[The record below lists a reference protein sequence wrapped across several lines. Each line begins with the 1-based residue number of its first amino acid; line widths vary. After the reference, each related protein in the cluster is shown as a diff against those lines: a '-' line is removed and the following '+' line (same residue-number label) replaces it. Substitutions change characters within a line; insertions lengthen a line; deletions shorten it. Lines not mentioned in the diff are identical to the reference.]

1 MTIQE
6 GFKKI
11 EVFKKV
17 NPASI
22 TNLLPY
28 ARLRSFHKGET
39 LFVEKDEGGSLFFLV
54 DGIAALYKLHSNG
67 DKRTV
72 FIYGA
77 GALLNEMILDY
88 KPVSINAEALRDSQV
103 LCLNRSRFLSA
114 CARDF
119 GLSKAVMDTMTLQI
133 RRLYRLMKNTA
144 LNVRG
149 DKRIVARLWK
159 LSRDFGRLTPRGTE
173 IDFDLTITQ
182 FAELLGAQRETISR
196 QIQILSKQGIIILD
210 KKRFIIPD
218 RDKLLQYFSS
228 PS

>member
-1 MTIQE
+1 MFLQE
-6 GFKKI
+6 GFGKI

-22 TNLLPY
+22 ANLLPY
-28 ARLRSFHKGET
+28 ARIRRLHKGES
-39 LFVEKDEGGSLFFLV
+39 LFMEKDDGDALFFLIE
-54 DGIAALYKLHSNG
+54 GIVAVYKLHRNG

-103 LCLNRSRFLSA
+103 VCLNRSRFLSA
-114 CARDF
+114 CAGDF
-119 GLSKAVMDTMTLQI
+119 GLAKAVMDTMAMKI

-144 LNVRG
+144 HNVRG

-159 LSRDFGRLTPRGTE
+159 LSRDFGRPTSRGTE
-173 IDFDLTITQ
+173 IDFDLTVTQ
-182 FAELLGAQRETISR
+182 FAELLGTQRETVSR
-196 QIQILSKQGIIILD
+196 QMQFLTKQGIVVLD

-218 RDKLLQYFSS
+218 RDKLLQYFNSF
-228 PS
+228 

>member
-6 GFKKI
+6 GFRRI

-28 ARLRSFHKGET
+28 ARIRRFQKGESF
-39 LFVEKDEGGSLFFLV
+39 FVEKDEGGALFFLI
-54 DGIAALYKLHSNG
+54 DGIAALYTLHSNG
-67 DKRTV
+67 DKRLV

-88 KPVSINAEALRDSQV
+88 KPISINAEALRDSQV
-103 LCLNRSRFLSA
+103 LSLNRSRFLSV

-119 GLSKAVMDTMTLQI
+119 GLTKAVMDTMAMKI

-144 LNVRG
+144 RNVRG

-182 FAELLGAQRETISR
+182 LAELLGTQRETVSR
-196 QIQILSKQGIIILD
+196 QIQVLTKQGIIILD

-228 PS
+228 F

>member
-1 MTIQE
+1 MTIEE
-6 GFKKI
+6 GFRTI
-11 EVFKKV
+11 EVFKKAH
-17 NPASI
+17 PASI
-22 TNLLPY
+22 MNLLPY
-28 ARLRSFHKGET
+28 TRIRHFHKGES
-39 LFVEKDEGGSLFFLV
+39 LFLERDEGDSLFFLI
-54 DGIAALYKLHSNG
+54 DGIVALYKLHSNG

-77 GALLNEMILDY
+77 GVLLNEMILDY
-88 KPVSINAEALRDSQV
+88 KPVSINAEALRDSAV

-114 CARDF
+114 CSRDF
-119 GLSKAVMDTMTLQI
+119 GLTKTVMGTMTMKI

-144 LNVRG
+144 HNIRG

-182 FAELLGAQRETISR
+182 FAELLGTQRETISR
-196 QIQILSKQGIIILD
+196 QVQLLAKQGIIILD

-228 PS
+228 SY